1 MTKEI
6 CEKCGKREWWH
17 NPSNIHNSCK
27 KFKPLTQELPQNHSP
42 LDSSMDTSKENL
54 KDKEPGEIS
63 ADTSGSDNQSRFQNH
78 INVIKGAKRIK
89 DGSDDEPSRSERS
102 LSDKINE
109 KLRSIKEFMEE
120 ENAIYSPDYPKKQAE
135 QRLLRTLKKDVK
147 EFIKN
152 IEKWSYI
159 DLGKDIMKIRYSKFE
174 ELAGKGLTNG

>member
-6 CEKCGKREWWH
+6 CENCGEEKKEHYYREKYCK
-17 NPSNIHNSCK
+17 NLSNYKLESE
-27 KFKPLTQELPQNHSP
+27 KFKAKNHSLGSRGFDTP
-42 LDSSMDTSKENL
+42 ASSLDPKNH
-54 KDKEPGEIS
+54 
-63 ADTSGSDNQSRFQNH
+63 SRFQNH
-78 INVIKGAKRIK
+78 INVIKEAKRIK

-174 ELAGKGLTNG
+174 ELAGPGLI